1 MALAAA
7 EEDVE
12 DSDGFTFGANLDT
25 MQRLEMMSC
34 SLMGCSCKGYR
45 GPRLLIAYSLR
56 IEETSLGWVSRE
68 SGKAWSDWEN
78 NLAPTDL

>member
-12 DSDGFTFGANLDT
+12 DSDGITFVVILDT

-34 SLMGCSCKGYR
+34 SLMGRSCKGYR
-45 GPRLLIAYSLR
+45 GPRLLIAYSL
-56 IEETSLGWVSRE
+56 
-68 SGKAWSDWEN
+68 
-78 NLAPTDL
+78 